1 MAEVDLFAK
10 NLHDSLEA
18 RNLTDIVDVVFV
30 SDHGMT
36 DTSHPEHIFIDDI
49 LGKDGMA
56 AIEHR
61 DGWPSM
67 GLRLKP
73 QSNMTK
79 FLDTVLAA
87 SARNPEK
94 FDVYTHDT
102 MPERYHFSH
111 NERIA
116 PIYVIPRIGYVLT
129 THAEGTDGINKGVGV
144 LFLSAS
150 YTVSK
155 MGHTRAMD
163 TTTRSWLCRPCSS
176 HTVRSPRPSRTCING
191 PLAARPAG
199 TPLVMIHTS

>member
-36 DTSHPEHIFIDDI
+36 DTSHPEHIYIDDI
-49 LGKDGMA
+49 LGKEGMA

-67 GLRLKP
+67 GLWLKP
-73 QSNMTK
+73 QSNVTK
-79 FLDTVLAA
+79 FLNTVRAA

-94 FDVYTHDT
+94 FNVYTHDT

-111 NERIA
+111 NQRIA
-116 PIYVIPRIGYVLT
+116 PIYVVPRIGYVLT
-129 THAEGTDGINKGVGV
+129 THAEGTDGINKGVSV
-144 LFLSAS
+144 FFLSAS
-150 YTVSK
+150 YMSK
-155 MGHTRAMD
+155 IRHARAMG
-163 TTTRSWLCRPCSS
+163 TTMRTWLCKPCSS
-176 HTVRSPRPSRTCING
+176 HTVHSLRPSRTCING
-191 PLAARPAG
+191 AFAARGAG
-199 TPLVMIHTS
+199 TPPVMIHTS